1 MNINFRLD
9 RGYIRCDFQYEGQ
22 RARFI
27 VKGVSP
33 RPNTF
38 SIKKQRFKSQSINAS
53 EYNMLLDKYDSTIKE
68 LYAKQKTQGN
78 ILSKSEFLKLVE
90 STISGKS
97 YSIMTFQDFTI
108 KFLKNSQ
115 TSLKP
120 NTIKSY
126 KTSIR
131 DFAEYEKYRKTELTF
146 NSFDLNF
153 YDDFEDYHFNY
164 KKNGKNTFGNRI
176 KHLKSILNN
185 AYERGLIK
193 NLTFRKFKKP
203 SIKTENVYL
212 TFDEYKKLEDVKL
225 DNYKLELARDLFLIG
240 CETGLR
246 FSDFSQIQK
255 SNINDSTI
263 SIITQKTN
271 DSLTIPLSKV
281 VKRILKKYN
290 YDLPNISINA
300 TFNKNIKIICQK
312 AGIDDIVSLKK
323 DSNGS
328 LVSAKRKKYEW
339 VSSHTARR
347 SFATNYYT
355 QTDAHIY
362 DLMSITGHS
371 TEKQFLNYIQKNKK
385 EPMKSL
391 ILAMNK
397 RFSSTI

>member
-9 RGYIRCDFQYEGQ
+9 RGYIRCDFQYEGE

-33 RPNTF
+33 KKNTF
-38 SIKKQRFKSQSINAS
+38 SIKKQRFKSMSINAS
-53 EYNMLLDKYDSTIKE
+53 EYNKHLDKYDAIIKE
-68 LYAKQKTQGN
+68 LYSKQKTDGN
-78 ILSKSEFLKLVE
+78 ILPKSEFLKLVE
-90 STISGKS
+90 ATVSGNS
-97 YSIMTFQDFTI
+97 YSKMTFHNFTAL
-108 KFLKNSQ
+108 FLKNAN

-131 DFAEYEKYRKTELTF
+131 DFMAYEEYRKIKLNF

-153 YDDFEDYHFNY
+153 YDDFQDYHFNY

-176 KHLKSILNN
+176 KHLKSLLNN
-185 AYERGLIK
+185 AYERGLIT

-212 TFDEYKKLEDVKL
+212 TFDEFKKLENVRL
-225 DNYKLELARDLFLIG
+225 DNDKLELARDLFLIG
-240 CETGLR
+240 CETGSR
-246 FSDFSQIQK
+246 FSDFSQLQK
-255 SNINDSTI
+255 SNIENNTI
-263 SIITQKTN
+263 SIMTQKTN
-271 DSLTIPLSKV
+271 ETLTIPLSKV
-281 VKRILKKYN
+281 VQRILKKYN
-290 YDLPNISINA
+290 YELPNISINA
-300 TFNKNIKIICQK
+300 RFNKNIKHVCKQ
-312 AGIDDIVSLKK
+312 AGIDDVVSLKK

-328 LVSAKRKKYEW
+328 IVSVKRKKYEW

-347 SFATNYYT
+347 SFATNYYMDS
-355 QTDAHIY
+355 DAHTY
-362 DLMSITGHS
+362 DLMCITGHK

-391 ILAMNK
+391 VLAMKK
-397 RFSSTI
+397 RFEV